1 MINPFLCMKEMPVLN
16 LEIDNP
22 LKWVLYN
29 IVSGQITSHALWK
42 PGEVFL
48 VSI

>member
-1 MINPFLCMKEMPVLN
+1 MKEMPVLN
-16 LEIDNP
+16 LEMDNP

-29 IVSGQITSHALWK
+29 TASGQITSHALWK